1 MFYVSAVEY
10 VTFHVLMHMEYALF
24 MLGQRTASG
33 NGKLKIVDEEGEG
46 GRSMRTHEGGHLE
59 AVEALLGEHAY
70 RRGDVDVRRRQVAG
84 HPRQRRHAV
93 PPAQGH
99 RIARPSAL

>member
-46 GRSMRTHEGGHLE
+46 GGGRCVPMRVAISKLLKPFLANMPIAVGMSTCGDGRSPAIHDNDDMPS
-59 AVEALLGEHAY
+59 LL
-70 RRGDVDVRRRQVAG
+70 
-84 HPRQRRHAV
+84 PRVTA
-93 PPAQGH
+93 
-99 RIARPSAL
+99 